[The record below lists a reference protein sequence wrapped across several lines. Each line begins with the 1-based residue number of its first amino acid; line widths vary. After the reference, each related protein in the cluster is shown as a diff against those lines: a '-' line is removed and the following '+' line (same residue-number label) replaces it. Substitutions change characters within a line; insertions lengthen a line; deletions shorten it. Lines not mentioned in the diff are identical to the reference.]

1 MRHFRQIAIV
11 LLPSEKFQSLDMLC
25 KKCLLAAAAAAAV
38 MCLYADVAVVAMA
51 MVVCGLSVFIGKC
64 VRVYDVVKMAFSC
77 PLLVDCLDEMPKI

>member
-11 LLPSEKFQSLDMLC
+11 LLPSEKFQSLDMLF
-25 KKCLLAAAAAAAV
+25 KKCLLAAAAAV